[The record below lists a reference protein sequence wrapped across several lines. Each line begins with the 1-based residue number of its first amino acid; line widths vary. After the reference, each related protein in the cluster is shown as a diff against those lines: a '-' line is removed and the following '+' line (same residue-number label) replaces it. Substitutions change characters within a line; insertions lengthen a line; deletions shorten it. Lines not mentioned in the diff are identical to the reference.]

1 MRSDSTVMHS
11 ENIGPVVGEFYG
23 TEIREVNLIDVEL
36 REISDAQQRARYFL
50 AEEKPVLELLPDEV
64 VVDGIIRKTT
74 TKEVTDAQLSV

>member
-36 REISDAQQRARYFL
+36 REISDAPGNGECGDAVLNQSRVARMARS
-50 AEEKPVLELLPDEV
+50 AE
-64 VVDGIIRKTT
+64 
-74 TKEVTDAQLSV
+74 LS